1 MICKGTVKSF
11 CCEDISL
18 IENYDKAIISN
29 EMWDCHH
36 RLEIQNNIITS
47 KSDLIKQ
54 ELYYN
59 RPASELIFLTKADH
73 RKLHISLFR
82 KQDIIKSHKQTNIT
96 KQQISNTLT
105 GKSKTESH
113 KQHMRKP
120 KQKYKWLTP
129 DGKIVLMSVN
139 HARRYHPDWTIIGE
153 A

>member
-11 CCEDISL
+11 CCEDVSL
-18 IENYDKAIISN
+18 IENYDKAINSN

-36 RLEIQNNIITS
+36 RLEIQNNIIIS
-47 KSDLIKQ
+47 KRDLIKQ
-54 ELYYN
+54 GLYYN

-82 KQDIIKSHKQTNIT
+82 KQNIIKSHKQTNT
-96 KQQISNTLT
+96 TRQQISNTLT

-120 KQKYKWLTP
+120 KQRFKYLTP
-129 DGKIVLMSVN
+129 SGNIIEMVVN
-139 HARRYHPDWTIIGE
+139 AATRYHPDWIKIGE
-153 A
+153 V